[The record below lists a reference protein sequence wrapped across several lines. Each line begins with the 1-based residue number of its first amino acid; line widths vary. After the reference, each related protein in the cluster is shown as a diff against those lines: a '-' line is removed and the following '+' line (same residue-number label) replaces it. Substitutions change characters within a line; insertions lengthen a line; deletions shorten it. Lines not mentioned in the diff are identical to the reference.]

1 MSVFYC
7 LLSSEV
13 IIQDL
18 YSVLANKLIVY
29 INYKRTCCFR
39 TNTVIVFCIHNCLKS
54 KLVGIRLVNKYD
66 PRLYL
71 LGFNPTLTRNDM
83 WIGFLVPTLYKWCLE
98 FKHISKH
105 HANIMYYGFMTSDK
119 DIDKIGRPPIQG

>member
-39 TNTVIVFCIHNCLKS
+39 KNTVIVFCIHNCLKS
-54 KLVGIRLVNKYD
+54 KLVGIRLVKNYD
-66 PRLYL
+66 PRIYL
-71 LGFNPTLTRNDM
+71 LGFNTTLTRNDM
-83 WIGFLVPTLYKWCLE
+83 WIGFLVPTLW

-119 DIDKIGRPPIQG
+119 DIDKIGRRAS